1 MTAAAEY
8 GSRRAFGEVAPLPDF
23 TSKPIFARR
32 DHAVDGRKGLRI
44 ASLRPKCRD
53 ASRRARRRRGAS
65 GRECGAFE
73 TGLNLSL
80 SCQSRAVQPHSCF
93 NALQGDVMRVVRSRN
108 FQFGLLLATGLSLS
122 VLPTASEAYT
132 DQQQQACSPDAM
144 RLCGP
149 EIPDV
154 DRITACMARNR
165 EQLSPECRVF
175 FKPDPEEKRSAGKP
189 RKPKNP
195 T

>member
-1 MTAAAEY
+1 
-8 GSRRAFGEVAPLPDF
+8 
-23 TSKPIFARR
+23 
-32 DHAVDGRKGLRI
+32 
-44 ASLRPKCRD
+44 
-53 ASRRARRRRGAS
+53 
-65 GRECGAFE
+65 
-73 TGLNLSL
+73 
-80 SCQSRAVQPHSCF
+80 
-93 NALQGDVMRVVRSRN
+93 MRVVQSRN

-165 EQLSPECRVF
+165 QQLSPECRVF
-175 FKPDPEEKRSAGKP
+175 FQPDPESKARKSKKP
-189 RKPKNP
+189 VKPGA